1 MTDPIRLLV
10 TIVEHGKGERITNLA
25 NARHVHFNF
34 ILHGRGTASSDIL
47 DMLGLGSTEKDVVV
61 CALPRSRVRQ
71 MLHDVAEE
79 MRLKRPGTGV
89 AFSLP
94 LSGINELI
102 ARIILEEHKESNP
115 ENAQDGARTEEG
127 TANMGAEKH
136 WLVLTVVNPGIT
148 DQVMAAA
155 KEAGATGGTILH
167 ARGVGRENAEAFL
180 GVSIQSEREIV
191 AILCPREKGPSIM
204 QAINASFG
212 PKSGAKGI
220 IFSLPVRDM
229 MGIGGSVEE
238 SKQPN

>member
-1 MTDPIRLLV
+1 M
-10 TIVEHGKGERITNLA
+10 
-25 NARHVHFNF
+25 
-34 ILHGRGTASSDIL
+34 
-47 DMLGLGSTEKDVVV
+47 
-61 CALPRSRVRQ
+61 
-71 MLHDVAEE
+71 
-79 MRLKRPGTGV
+79 

-229 MGIGGSVEE
+229 MGIGVSVEE

>member
-25 NARHVHFNF
+25 NAQHIHFNLL
-34 ILHGRGTASSDIL
+34 LHGRGTASSDIL

-61 CALPRSRVRQ
+61 CALPRSSVKQ
-71 MLHDVAEE
+71 MLHSVAEE

-102 ARIILEEHKESNP
+102 ARIILDERKQQDQGSAQEE
-115 ENAQDGARTEEG
+115 AAD
-127 TANMGAEKH
+127 MGAEKH
-136 WLVLTVVNPGIT
+136 WLVLAVVNPGIT

-229 MGIGGSVEE
+229 MGIGVSVEE
-238 SKQPN
+238 SKQSN

>member
-167 ARGVGRENAEAFL
+167 ARGVGAKTRRLFGRFHPVRARNRGHFVPA
-180 GVSIQSEREIV
+180 R
-191 AILCPREKGPSIM
+191 KGPSIM

-229 MGIGGSVEE
+229 MGIGVSVEE

>member
-25 NARHVHFNF
+25 NAQHIHFNLL
-34 ILHGRGTASSDIL
+34 LHGRGTASSDIL

-61 CALPRSRVRQ
+61 CALPRSSVKQ
-71 MLHDVAEE
+71 MLHSVAEE

-102 ARIILEEHKESNP
+102 ARIILDERKQQDQGSAQEE
-115 ENAQDGARTEEG
+115 AAD
-127 TANMGAEKH
+127 MGAEKH
-136 WLVLTVVNPGIT
+136 WLVLAVVNPGIT
-148 DQVMAAA
+148 DQVMAVA

-191 AILCPREKGPSIM
+191 AILCPRAKGPAIM
-204 QAINASFG
+204 QAVNASFG

-229 MGIGGSVEE
+229 MGIGVTAEE
-238 SKQPN
+238 SKP

>member
-25 NARHVHFNF
+25 NAQHIHFNLL
-34 ILHGRGTASSDIL
+34 LHGRGTASSDIL

-61 CALPRSRVRQ
+61 CALPRSSVKQ
-71 MLHDVAEE
+71 MLHNVAEE

-102 ARIILEEHKESNP
+102 ARIILDERKQQDQGSAQEE
-115 ENAQDGARTEEG
+115 AAD
-127 TANMGAEKH
+127 MGAEKH
-136 WLVLTVVNPGIT
+136 WLVLAVVNPGIT
-148 DQVMAAA
+148 DQVMAVA

-191 AILCPREKGPSIM
+191 AILCPRAKGPAIM
-204 QAINASFG
+204 QAVNASFG

-229 MGIGGSVEE
+229 MGIGVTAEE
-238 SKQPN
+238 SKP

>member
-1 MTDPIRLLV
+1 MIDPIRLLV

-25 NARHVHFNF
+25 NAQHIHFNLL
-34 ILHGRGTASSDIL
+34 LHGRGTASSDIL

-61 CALPRSRVRQ
+61 CALPRSSVKQ
-71 MLHDVAEE
+71 MLHSVAEE

-102 ARIILEEHKESNP
+102 ARIILDERKQQDQGSAQEE
-115 ENAQDGARTEEG
+115 AAD
-127 TANMGAEKH
+127 MGAEKH
-136 WLVLTVVNPGIT
+136 WLVLAVVNPGIT
-148 DQVMAAA
+148 DQVMAVA

-191 AILCPREKGPSIM
+191 AILCPRAKGPAIM
-204 QAINASFG
+204 QAVNASFG

-229 MGIGGSVEE
+229 MGIGVTAEE
-238 SKQPN
+238 SKP

>member
-1 MTDPIRLLV
+1 MIDPIRLLV

-25 NARHVHFNF
+25 NAQHIHFNLL
-34 ILHGRGTASSDIL
+34 LHGRGTASSDIL

-61 CALPRSRVRQ
+61 CALPRSSVKQ
-71 MLHDVAEE
+71 MLHSVAEE

-102 ARIILEEHKESNP
+102 ARIILDERKQQDQGSAQEE
-115 ENAQDGARTEEG
+115 AAD
-127 TANMGAEKH
+127 MGAEKH
-136 WLVLTVVNPGIT
+136 WLVLSVVNPGIT
-148 DQVMAAA
+148 DQVMAVA

-191 AILCPREKGPSIM
+191 AILCPRAKGPAIM
-204 QAINASFG
+204 QAVNASFG

-229 MGIGGSVEE
+229 MGIGVTAEE
-238 SKQPN
+238 SKP

>member
-167 ARGVGRENAEAFL
+167 ARGVGRENAEAFWAFPSSPSAKSWPFCARAKRGRRSCRRSTPPL
-180 GVSIQSEREIV
+180 
-191 AILCPREKGPSIM
+191 APRAGRR
-204 QAINASFG
+204 ASFS
-212 PKSGAKGI
+212 PCRFAI
-220 IFSLPVRDM
+220 
-229 MGIGGSVEE
+229 
-238 SKQPN
+238 

>member
-102 ARIILEEHKESNP
+102 A
-115 ENAQDGARTEEG
+115 EG

-229 MGIGGSVEE
+229 MGIGVSVEE

>member
-1 MTDPIRLLV
+1 MTEPIRLLV

-155 KEAGATGGTILH
+155 KEAGATAAPFCTRAAWGAKTRRLFWAFPSSPSAKSWPFC
-167 ARGVGRENAEAFL
+167 ARAKRGRRSCRRSTPPLA
-180 GVSIQSEREIV
+180 
-191 AILCPREKGPSIM
+191 PRAGRR
-204 QAINASFG
+204 ASFS
-212 PKSGAKGI
+212 PCRFAI
-220 IFSLPVRDM
+220 
-229 MGIGGSVEE
+229 
-238 SKQPN
+238 

>member
-1 MTDPIRLLV
+1 MIDPIRLLV

-25 NARHVHFNF
+25 NAQHIHFNLL
-34 ILHGRGTASSDIL
+34 LHGRGTASSDIL

-61 CALPRSRVRQ
+61 CALPRSSVKQ
-71 MLHDVAEE
+71 MLHSVAEE

-102 ARIILEEHKESNP
+102 ARIILDERKQQDQGSAQEE
-115 ENAQDGARTEEG
+115 AAD
-127 TANMGAEKH
+127 MGAEKH
-136 WLVLTVVNPGIT
+136 WLVLAVVNPGIT
-148 DQVMAAA
+148 DQVMAVA

-229 MGIGGSVEE
+229 MGIGVSVEE